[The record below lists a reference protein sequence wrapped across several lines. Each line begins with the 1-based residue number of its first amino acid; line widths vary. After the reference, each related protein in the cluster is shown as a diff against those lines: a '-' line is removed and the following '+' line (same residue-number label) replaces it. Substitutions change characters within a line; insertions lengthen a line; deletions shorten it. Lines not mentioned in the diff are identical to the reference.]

1 MASKKGTPLE
11 IATQGFSSPEAL
23 GITTQGFIE
32 PILGDI
38 ITGGEAGVIY
48 VIGYIVTDGGV
59 VTGGTG
65 NVNLVWCY
73 SPDGGLTTGGAG
85 TGISQTWCWTTSG
98 GLTLGGAAGIST
110 SVTPSVGGD
119 IVSGGAGNINLTW
132 CPTVSG
138 GLTSG
143 GTGNINLAW
152 CPTVDGGMNTGGE
165 AGIVT
170 GVDLEYTGSG
180 GVTIGGEADV
190 VFVLGIT
197 ISRGGV
203 FHRGRVGIKF
213 EYAEYQ
219 KEQTPMD
226 YWKKIEDAIEK
237 AKQREAKLF
246 KYTGDGKLLTNL
258 DGRAKLVIVHHDLPD
273 SEVIVHTNHEINDK
287 IKLEISRL
295 FNNDVTADEIIA
307 LDDEFV
313 LNDLLNRGDYEIKTG
328 ENSRYRYRGK
338 DKGAGGEAG
347 VSFQPAGAKVDHFD
361 RKADQ
366 IRREDEALVLGE
378 SDQQRLSREEEELEI
393 LGLLD

>member
-1 MASKKGTPLE
+1 MGTRKGTPLE

-23 GITTQGFIE
+23 GISTQGFIE
-32 PILGDI
+32 PIVGDI
-38 ITGGEAGVIY
+38 ITGGEAGVVY

-59 VTGGTG
+59 VTGGSG
-65 NVNLVWCY
+65 NINLVWCY
-73 SPDGGLTTGGAG
+73 SPDGGLTLGGVGG
-85 TGISQTWCWTTSG
+85 TSQVWCPTISG

-110 SVTPSVGGD
+110 SVTPVVGGD
-119 IVSGGAGNINLTW
+119 IITGGAGNVNLTW

-138 GLTSG
+138 GLTTG

-152 CPTVDGGMNTGGE
+152 CPTVGGGMNTGGE
-165 AGIVT
+165 ADAIQT
-170 GVDLEYTGSG
+170 LNIDYTGSG
-180 GVTIGGEADV
+180 GLVTGGEANV

-203 FHRGRVGIKF
+203 FYKGRVGIKF

-273 SEVIVHTNHEINDK
+273 SKVIIHSNHEIDDK
-287 IKLEISRL
+287 IKLEITRL
-295 FNNDVTADEIIA
+295 FSNDVTTDEIID
-307 LDDEFV
+307 LDDQFV
-313 LNDLLNRGDYEIKTG
+313 LNDLLFRGDYEIQTG

-347 VSFQPAGAKVDHFD
+347 VSFQPAGAKIDHFD
-361 RKADQ
+361 RKEHQ
-366 IRREDEALVLGE
+366 LRSEDEELIMGDDAKKK
-378 SDQQRLSREEEELEI
+378 SREEEELEL